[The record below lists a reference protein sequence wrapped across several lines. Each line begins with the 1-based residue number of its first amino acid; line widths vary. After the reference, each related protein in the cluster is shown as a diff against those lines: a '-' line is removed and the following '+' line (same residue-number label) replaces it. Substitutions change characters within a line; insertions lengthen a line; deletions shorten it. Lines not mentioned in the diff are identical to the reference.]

1 MIDSKMLNKEQIL
14 DKLKELELDND
25 EFVVSMGSSLVLH
38 GIKKETNNIN
48 ISVKSDVFNRLKQRY
63 NSLYENNI
71 EIIKYDMFEISN
83 LDLNIKKEH

>member
-1 MIDSKMLNKEQIL
+1 MLNKEQIL

-48 ISVKSDVFNRLKQRY
+48 ISDISDVSEKSHNRD
-63 NSLYENNI
+63 
-71 EIIKYDMFEISN
+71 IKIMKTTVSSRCGQAGLN
-83 LDLNIKKEH
+83 LRAYHARL